1 MAYINLNIYE
11 EIEVEDFIDF
21 IKTLDSKWASVSN
34 GDLRKFIDENINALV
49 LKYLDRLG
57 IEHGDVE
64 WGDGIDELWKEC
76 DDYLND

>member
-11 EIEVEDFIDF
+11 EIEVEDFINF

-34 GDLRKFIDENINALV
+34 EDLRKFIDENINDLV

-76 DDYLND
+76 NDYLND

>member
-11 EIEVEDFIDF
+11 EVEDFIDF

-34 GDLRKFIDENINALV
+34 EDLRKFIDENINSLV

-64 WGDGIDELWKEC
+64 WGDGIDELWEEC
-76 DDYLND
+76 NDYLND

>member
-21 IKTLDSKWASVSN
+21 IKTLDSKWDSVSN
-34 GDLRKFIDENINALV
+34 EDLRKFIDENINSLV

>member
-11 EIEVEDFIDF
+11 EIEAEDFIDF

-34 GDLRKFIDENINALV
+34 EDLRKFIDENINALV

>member
-21 IKTLDSKWASVSN
+21 IKTLDSKWDAVSN
-34 GDLRKFIDENINALV
+34 EDLRKFIDENINALV

-64 WGDGIDELWKEC
+64 WGDGIDELWEEC
-76 DDYLND
+76 NDYLND

>member
-34 GDLRKFIDENINALV
+34 EDLRKFIDENINSLV

>member
-11 EIEVEDFIDF
+11 EIEAEDFIDF

-34 GDLRKFIDENINALV
+34 EDLRKFIDEHINALV

-64 WGDGIDELWKEC
+64 WGDGIDELWIEC

>member
-21 IKTLDSKWASVSN
+21 IKTLDSKWAAVSN
-34 GDLRKFIDENINALV
+34 KDLQKFIDENINALV

-64 WGDGIDELWKEC
+64 WGDGIDELWEEC
-76 DDYLND
+76 NDYLND

>member
-21 IKTLDSKWASVSN
+21 IKTLDSKWTSVSN
-34 GDLRKFIDENINALV
+34 EDLRKFIDENINALV

-57 IEHGDVE
+57 IEHEDIE
-64 WGDGIDELWKEC
+64 WGDGIDELWEEC
-76 DDYLND
+76 NDYLND

>member
-1 MAYINLNIYE
+1 MAYINLNIYKE
-11 EIEVEDFIDF
+11 AEDFINF
-21 IKTLDSKWASVSN
+21 IKTLDSKLASVSN
-34 GDLRKFIDENINALV
+34 EDLRKLIDEHINSLV

-57 IEHGDVE
+57 IEHEDVE

>member
-34 GDLRKFIDENINALV
+34 EDLRKFIDENINSLV

-64 WGDGIDELWKEC
+64 WGDGIDELWEEC
-76 DDYLND
+76 NDYLND

>member
-11 EIEVEDFIDF
+11 EIEAEDFIDF

-34 GDLRKFIDENINALV
+34 EDLRRFIDEHINALV

>member
-34 GDLRKFIDENINALV
+34 GDLRKFIDEHINALV

-57 IEHGDVE
+57 IEYGDVE

>member
-11 EIEVEDFIDF
+11 EIEAEDFIDF
-21 IKTLDSKWASVSN
+21 IKTLDSKLASVSN
-34 GDLRKFIDENINALV
+34 GDLRKFIDENINSLV

-57 IEHGDVE
+57 IEYGDVE

>member
-11 EIEVEDFIDF
+11 EIEAEDFIDF

-34 GDLRKFIDENINALV
+34 EDLRKLIDEHINSLV
-49 LKYLDRLG
+49 LRYLDRLG

-64 WGDGIDELWKEC
+64 WGDGIDELWEEC
-76 DDYLND
+76 NDYLND

>member
-11 EIEVEDFIDF
+11 EIEAEDFIDF

-34 GDLRKFIDENINALV
+34 EDLRKFIDEHINALV

-57 IEHGDVE
+57 IEYGDVE

>member
-11 EIEVEDFIDF
+11 EIEAEDFIDF

-34 GDLRKFIDENINALV
+34 EDLRKFIDENINSLI

>member
-21 IKTLDSKWASVSN
+21 IKTLDSKWDSVSN
-34 GDLRKFIDENINALV
+34 EDLQKFIDENINSLV

>member
-21 IKTLDSKWASVSN
+21 IKTLDSKWASVPN
-34 GDLRKFIDENINALV
+34 EDLRKFIDENINSLV

-76 DDYLND
+76 NDYLND